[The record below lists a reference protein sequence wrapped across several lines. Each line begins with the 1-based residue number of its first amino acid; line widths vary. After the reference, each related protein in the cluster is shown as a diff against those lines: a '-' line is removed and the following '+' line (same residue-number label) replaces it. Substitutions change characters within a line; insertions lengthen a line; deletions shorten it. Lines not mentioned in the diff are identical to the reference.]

1 MRRHKLV
8 KEIFEHA
15 ELLKSNKQT
24 IVFLLATLT
33 DKGLTRFHKTYLTI
47 KPKNKVKDKVKKK

>member
-8 KEIFEHA
+8 SEIFKHA
-15 ELLKSNKQT
+15 DMLGSNKST

-33 DKGLTRFHKTYLTI
+33 DKGLTKFHKEYLEI
-47 KPKNKVKDKVKKK
+47 KKH